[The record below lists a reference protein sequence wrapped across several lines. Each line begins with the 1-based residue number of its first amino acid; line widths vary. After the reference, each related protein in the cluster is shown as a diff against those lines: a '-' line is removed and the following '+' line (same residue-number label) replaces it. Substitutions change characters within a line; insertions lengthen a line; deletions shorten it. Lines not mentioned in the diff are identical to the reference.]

1 MKLFILAVLL
11 PFMMNL
17 IETNMITTIEQENMC
32 QSFGI

>member
-1 MKLFILAVLL
+1 MQLFILAVLL

-17 IETNMITTIEQENMC
+17 IETNTITTIKQENMC